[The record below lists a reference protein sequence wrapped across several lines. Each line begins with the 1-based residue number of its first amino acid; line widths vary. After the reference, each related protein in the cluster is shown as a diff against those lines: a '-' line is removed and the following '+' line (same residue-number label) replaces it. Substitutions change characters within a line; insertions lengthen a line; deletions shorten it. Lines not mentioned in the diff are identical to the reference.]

1 MVQYRMQVTINNVC
15 ISTNCSWV
23 RVVSFDCDRDVRE
36 IFSTQTRHG
45 QYRNLMLTDTSSW
58 SYILE
63 SSHHSIQ

>member
-23 RVVSFDCDRDVRE
+23 RVVSFDCDRDVGE

-45 QYRNLMLTDTSSW
+45 QYRNLILIDTSNC